1 MQRDFSTIFLSC
13 KKWTVQGVHLGG
25 LPWKPKQLYEQVKLQ
40 AKMSRWE
47 DLTKF
52 KNQLIIRKKKLKN
65 FIRLMSVFISDK
77 DAAELYVHFLDQD
90 NPKS

>member
-1 MQRDFSTIFLSC
+1 
-13 KKWTVQGVHLGG
+13 
-25 LPWKPKQLYEQVKLQ
+25 
-40 AKMSRWE
+40 MSRWE